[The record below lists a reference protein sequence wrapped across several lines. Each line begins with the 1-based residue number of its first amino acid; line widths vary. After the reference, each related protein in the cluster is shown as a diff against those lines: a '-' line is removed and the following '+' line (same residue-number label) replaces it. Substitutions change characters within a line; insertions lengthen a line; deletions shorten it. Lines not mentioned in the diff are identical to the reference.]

1 MYLGSVVNRQGDI
14 DRDVTAT
21 IGRAW
26 VASVMLN
33 NIWDSKKI
41 IISIKL
47 CIFNANI
54 KVVLLYSSEHLEKDQ
69 LEGDSE
75 DGYAY

>member
-33 NIWDSKKI
+33 NIWNSKKI

-54 KVVLLYSSEHLEKDQ
+54 KVVLLYSSEHLENDQ

>member
-14 DRDVTAT
+14 DKDVTAT

-41 IISIKL
+41 SISIKL
-47 CIFNANI
+47 WIFNANI

-69 LEGDSE
+69 LEGDAE